1 MLGCLCCGGWVGDP
15 AQGPIFKVLSC
26 PAPVQWN
33 RMRVPALESAPKVV
47 FFRLVLVDFVAG
59 LWFNGQL
66 CPMRAVCARWGVT
79 MAFCDTR
86 RALRPG
92 GAPALGPLFGQSDG
106 LTCVSISHH

>member
-1 MLGCLCCGGWVGDP
+1 MLGCLCCGGGVGDQ
-15 AQGPIFKVLSC
+15 AQGPGFTVLSC
-26 PAPVQWN
+26 SAPVQWN

-92 GAPALGPLFGQSDG
+92 GPQHSAHFLGRVTG
-106 LTCVSISHH
+106 